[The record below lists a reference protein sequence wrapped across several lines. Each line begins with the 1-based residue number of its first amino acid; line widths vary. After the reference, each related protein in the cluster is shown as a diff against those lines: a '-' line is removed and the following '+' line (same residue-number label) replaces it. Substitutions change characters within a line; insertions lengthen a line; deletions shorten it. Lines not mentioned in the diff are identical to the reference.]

1 MKKAAVAALLVAVL
15 LATTAFP
22 MLDAAEGNDPIFNA
36 DSKNDI
42 LDIVTRAIADTSA
55 VLELTSDY
63 EENKKILMEKLNE
76 ILKPILP
83 SFTIDERNFD
93 ALASLIAGF
102 APSKLVASHF
112 LPDGDPTFSKGHLNA
127 GFDLPQPLRDA
138 FNIEDRKEGSDSRYG
153 ELGVNLSDTISV
165 NATTFRDIDH
175 VGGMSW
181 AGSFLND
188 YNGVIFRLLKAD
200 NPDVLLGKDL
210 GDKIIK
216 KDSVYRV
223 DTALSASIYIG
234 MNAEY
239 DEENDVLD
247 VRMIFKGSGSID
259 ERMDL
264 IEGQGPDYIETNTV
278 AREILVDMNLTM
290 INPSSPNRTLYFG
303 LNDFNLDFYYGMA
316 IDDVYE
322 STEIRASGLTA
333 VFKGM
338 IVRVIG
344 DEVIDYQ
351 NKLDYDQNLINT
363 ASEGRSEAMNKLIA
377 EARGNTHFED
387 DSDST
392 LTIVTGIVLAV
403 LGVAILLV
411 PRFMKRS

>member
-1 MKKAAVAALLVAVL
+1 
-15 LATTAFP
+15 
-22 MLDAAEGNDPIFNA
+22 
-36 DSKNDI
+36 
-42 LDIVTRAIADTSA
+42 
-55 VLELTSDY
+55 
-63 EENKKILMEKLNE
+63 
-76 ILKPILP
+76 
-83 SFTIDERNFD
+83 
-93 ALASLIAGF
+93 
-102 APSKLVASHF
+102 
-112 LPDGDPTFSKGHLNA
+112 
-127 GFDLPQPLRDA
+127 
-138 FNIEDRKEGSDSRYG
+138 
-153 ELGVNLSDTISV
+153 
-165 NATTFRDIDH
+165 
-175 VGGMSW
+175 
-181 AGSFLND
+181 
-188 YNGVIFRLLKAD
+188 
-200 NPDVLLGKDL
+200 
-210 GDKIIK
+210 
-216 KDSVYRV
+216 
-223 DTALSASIYIG
+223 

-264 IEGQGPDYIETNTV
+264 IGGQGPDYIETNTV

-338 IVRVIG
+338 IVRVTG
-344 DEVIDYQ
+344 DEVIDHQ

-377 EARGNTHFED
+377 EARGNTQFED